1 MKPFRVLLKLSG
13 ESFCKEGTYGI
24 APKEIGELALTLK
37 KNLELFPGLQLA
49 IVVGGG
55 NIIRGA
61 TLSEKGISRITADYM
76 GMLGTLI
83 NAIALQDAL
92 EAIEVPTRVQ
102 TAITT
107 SQVAEPYIRRRA
119 IRHLEKGRVVILAGG
134 TGIPMFTTDTVAVL
148 RAKELNANVLLK
160 ATKVDGIYDKDPKLY
175 SDAVKYDK
183 LSYTD
188 VLHQDL
194 KVMDTAAIVI
204 ARDHNVPIAVFNIKT
219 QDNLERI
226 LAGDS
231 SIGTIVGSWEHHE

>member
-1 MKPFRVLLKLSG
+1 MNPFRVLLKLSG
-13 ESFCKEGTYGI
+13 ESFCEEGTYGI

-61 TLSEKGISRITADYM
+61 SLSEKGISRMTADYM

-148 RAKELNANVLLK
+148 RAKELNANALLK

-175 SDAVKYDK
+175 TDAVKYDK

-188 VLHQDL
+188 VLYQDL
-194 KVMDTAAIVI
+194 KVMDAAAIAV
-204 ARDHNVPIAVFNIKT
+204 ARDHNVPIVVFNIKT
-219 QDNLERI
+219 PDNLERI